1 MLKDCVFYREEVGDS
16 TSFPEGITCAIEQ
29 AIRGSAPAQFN
40 IPGDMLTKV
49 HDVELHACETPERPP
64 GGPKSTLVAP
74 SVQHDF
80 LVALVAPS
88 VGPKST
94 LLELSNGHI
103 QDCVGYP
110 VATLQHQA

>member
-1 MLKDCVFYREEVGDS
+1 MTR
-16 TSFPEGITCAIEQ
+16 AIEQ

-49 HDVELHACETPERPP
+49 LDVELHACETPERPP

-103 QDCVGYP
+103 QGLRGLPSGHASASSLTSDHSGFRFAE
-110 VATLQHQA
+110 ATGPSNS